1 MNSHQMDLFSYSAP
15 EPQPVI
21 QMAPPEVSKA
31 TVPISMAPVVATPRA
46 TSFEG
51 YTNSATCSAAL
62 YLRNDAPTYHS
73 FERLYV
79 SGNLTVDAISKHF
92 RNAGMQLDSWA
103 EGSVNWGEILSDY
116 EESFDHLEIAGI
128 PTNALAVLSQ
138 SVVRDTTIILPCQLE
153 RGLYAEVKKL
163 LDSMGG
169 KWNKKAGGHLFP
181 EDPSDQLEM
190 VLLTGSVK
198 KVEKF
203 GFFPT
208 PRPLAETVVDLAGI
222 KEGMIVLEPSAGSGN
237 LADVIAQ
244 FTSKENIMCCELQR
258 KNVTILEEKGYKVV
272 EEGNFLSTTP
282 VPAYHVVLMNP
293 PFEKQADIDHVNH
306 AFKFVKPG
314 GRLVSIMSASVTF
327 RDNTK
332 TRAFRET
339 IEELGFFIENPSG
352 SFKVSG
358 TNVNT
363 ITVVLNKPLSASV
376 DEFAELEREAA

>member
-1 MNSHQMDLFSYSAP
+1 MKTNQLDLFSYSAP
-15 EPQPVI
+15 DPL
-21 QMAPPEVSKA
+21 PEVQKATPTVSKA
-31 TVPISMAPVVATPRA
+31 PTVVTPKD
-46 TSFEG
+46 TSCEG
-51 YTNSATCSAAL
+51 YTNSATCSAAI
-62 YLRNDAPTYHS
+62 YLTNDATTYTT

-79 SGNLTVDAISKHF
+79 SGNLTPAAISKHF
-92 RNAGMQLDSWA
+92 QTAKMQLDEWA
-103 EGSVNWGEILSDY
+103 EGAVDWAEILLDFEVAFS
-116 EESFDHLEIAGI
+116 HLEIASI
-128 PTNALAVLSQ
+128 PNNALAVLSA
-138 SVVRDTTIILPCQLE
+138 SVVRENTIMLPCQLE

-198 KVEKF
+198 KVDKF

-208 PRPLAETVVDLAGI
+208 PRPLAEAVVAMAGI
-222 KEGMIVLEPSAGSGN
+222 EAGMIVLEPSAGSGN

-244 FTSKENIMCCELQR
+244 FTSKENIRCCELQR
-258 KNVTILEEKGYKVV
+258 KNVMTLQEKGYRVV
-272 EEGNFLSTTP
+272 EEGNFLSSHPTP
-282 VPAYHVVLMNP
+282 VYPVIVMNP
-293 PFEKQADIDHVNH
+293 PFEKQADIDHVLH
-306 AFKFVKPG
+306 AYKYLEPG

-339 IEELGFFIENPSG
+339 IEDLGYFIENPSG

-358 TNVNT
+358 TSVST